1 MTPPSL
7 PPASKESLA
16 LAVPA
21 VLATGAL
28 VAARFPRLARAAPLT
43 ATLLAIAGATAFA
56 LGGAPAHPHLSRLI
70 VVDPVS
76 ATLSLLVC
84 GLGWVVA
91 RYAERGLDSHE
102 RARFQRWLL
111 ATLAGVVL
119 VIGSASL
126 LVAGVAW
133 MATSLCLHPL
143 LTFHPER
150 RGAVVAAHKKFVV
163 SRAAELCLGL
173 ALVLIAR
180 ATGTLHVADL
190 AAWAERGTLSGG
202 VELGLVLVVVAVAL
216 KTAQAPF
223 HGWLTQ
229 VVDAPTPVSA
239 LLHAGVVNLGGVL
252 LLKLMPLLSLAPSAR
267 LLLLGF
273 GLITVVVASFARLG
287 QHSVKVSLAW
297 STSAQLGFMLA
308 ECALGMTSMALLH
321 IVGHSLYK
329 AHAFL
334 LSGSAVYELR
344 VLNAVGGAARA
355 RSRTALAMLLRVV
368 VALGVYLAL
377 HDALHG
383 VLEEPSA
390 SPVWLGLTA
399 AVLLL
404 VLAGEQWLVHARQS
418 PLAFTL
424 LPTLSAG
431 FYLDDLLSRALFR
444 LWPPPLAEQHR
455 RAIIEPS
462 PENQEA

>member
-7 PPASKESLA
+7 PSASKESLA

-28 VAARFPRLARAAPLT
+28 VAARFPRAARAAPLT
-43 ATLLAIAGATAFA
+43 ATLLAIAAAVVFT
-56 LGGAPAHPHLSRLI
+56 LGGPTAPHLARL
-70 VVDPVS
+70 VAVDPVS
-76 ATLSLLVC
+76 ATLSVLVC

-91 RYAERGLDSHE
+91 RYAERGLDGHE

-173 ALVLIAR
+173 ALVLIFR
-180 ATGTLHVADL
+180 ATGTLHVDDL
-190 AAWAERGTLSGG
+190 AAWAERGTTSGG
-202 VELGLVLVVVAVAL
+202 LQLGLVLVVVAVAL

-239 LLHAGVVNLGGVL
+239 LLHAGVVNLGGVV
-252 LLKLMPLLSLAPSAR
+252 LLKLMPLLALAPSAR
-267 LLLLGF
+267 LLLLGC
-273 GLITVVVASFARLG
+273 GLTTVVVASFARLG

-344 VLNAVGGAARA
+344 VLGAVGGAARA
-355 RSRTALAMLLRVV
+355 RTRTVLALMLRAA

-377 HDALHG
+377 HEALRG
-383 VLEEPSA
+383 MLPEPSA
-390 SPVWLGLTA
+390 SPVWIGLTA
-399 AVLLL
+399 LVLLL
-404 VLAGEQWLVHARQS
+404 VLAGEQWLVSARRS
-418 PLAFTL
+418 PLAFAL

-431 FYLDDLLSRALFR
+431 FYLDDVLSRALFR
-444 LWPPPLAEQHR
+444 LWPPPLAEQRR
-455 RAIIEPS
+455 RAILTPS